1 MVLDTLPP
9 PNRDLRKQGGGGG
22 SILSK
27 EASMSWYMC
36 MDIYTKK
43 KDDCW
48 QNRINSVEYSWLK
61 NLCDSRGCLDEAIPT
76 AKLSDEDHE
85 ILKAL
90 TREYD
95 YHSYDYFGSV
105 TKETFASLDFPTR
118 FIEDEENG
126 IKPGYLV
133 SKENAEKISCVSP
146 EEWLNTPTEELDTK
160 YIKIYTES
168 FTERGY
174 GRGEF
179 YTVDCFYNLRETILE
194 DYKKVIEKQHDWEK
208 LQNSLDYLKLSEEE
222 KENVS
227 SQFDYLDEEIE
238 EVETRLIS
246 INLVIGALQLFEDYD
261 TQVVAFIYSD

>member
-1 MVLDTLPP
+1 
-9 PNRDLRKQGGGGG
+9 
-22 SILSK
+22 
-27 EASMSWYMC
+27 MSWYMC

-43 KDDCW
+43 KGYDW
-48 QNRINSVEYSWLK
+48 QNKVNSVEYSWLK
-61 NLCDSRGCLDEAIPT
+61 NLCGSRGYLDETIPT

-85 ILKAL
+85 ILKKM

-95 YHSYDYFGSV
+95 YHSYNYFGSV
-105 TKETFASLDFPTR
+105 TKETFATLDFPTK
-118 FIEDEENG
+118 FIEDNENG

-133 SKENAEKISCVSP
+133 SKENAEKISCAPSDKV
-146 EEWLNTPTEELDTK
+146 LNTLKEELDQK

-179 YTVDCFYNLRETILE
+179 YTVDCFYNLRETLLE
-194 DYKKVIEKQHDWEK
+194 DYKKVIKKQHDWEK
-208 LQNSLDYLKLSEEE
+208 LQNSLNYLKLSEEE

-227 SQFDYLDEEIE
+227 LQFEYLDEEIE
-238 EVETRLIS
+238 EVENKLVS
-246 INLVIGALQLFEDYD
+246 INQVIGALQLFEDYD

>member
-1 MVLDTLPP
+1 
-9 PNRDLRKQGGGGG
+9 
-22 SILSK
+22 
-27 EASMSWYMC
+27 

-43 KDDCW
+43 KDGCW
-48 QNRINSVEYSWLK
+48 QNKVNSVEYYWLK
-61 NLCDSRGCLDEAIPT
+61 SLCGSRGYLSASIPT

-85 ILKAL
+85 ILKTL

-105 TKETFASLDFPTR
+105 TKETFESLDFPTR
-118 FIEDEENG
+118 FVEDKENG

-168 FTERGY
+168 FTERGC
-174 GRGEF
+174 GRGDF
-179 YTVDCFYNLRETILE
+179 YTVDCFYDLRETILE
-194 DYKKVIEKQHDWEK
+194 DYKKVIAKQHDWEK
-208 LQNSLDYLKLSEEE
+208 LQGSLDYLKLSEEE

-227 SQFDYLDEEIE
+227 SQFEYLDEEIE
-238 EVETRLIS
+238 EIENRLVA
-246 INLVIGALQLFEDYD
+246 INQVIGALQLFEDYD